1 MKIQVVIDVEMCK
14 VQIKAYNY
22 PYKNEIIQIGAVK
35 MDEKYEIL
43 DSFSTYVKPRYGKID
58 HFIDRMT
65 GISERNL
72 KGAPDIEDALL
83 KMLQW
88 ISDDE
93 AVFYSW
99 STTDYTQ
106 IRNEIRFKC
115 RDDVNWDLL
124 LDQENWID
132 YQERLGTRLGSQRS
146 LKLSDALELVEID
159 TKGRAHDGLDDA
171 YNTACMIA
179 KLEQNKDYKTLIERF
194 RANEENQK
202 PLTTSLGQLLQ
213 GLSLE
218 QDEP

>member
-14 VQIKAYNY
+14 VQMKAYNY

-35 MDEKYEIL
+35 MDENYEIL

-88 ISDDE
+88 IGDDE
-93 AVFYSW
+93 TVFYSW
-99 STTDYTQ
+99 STTDYNQ

-115 RDDVNWDLL
+115 RDDVNWGLL
-124 LDQENWID
+124 LNQENWID
-132 YQERLGTRLGSQRS
+132 YQERLGARLESQRS

-179 KLEQNKDYKTLIERF
+179 KLEQNKDYKTLVERL

-202 PLTTSLGQLLQ
+202 PLTTTLGQLLK

-218 QDEP
+218 PDEP

>member
-1 MKIQVVIDVEMCK
+1 MKIQIVIDVEMCK

-35 MDEKYEIL
+35 MNENYEIL

-58 HFIDRMT
+58 HFIDRLT

-88 ISDDE
+88 IGDDE
-93 AVFYSW
+93 TVFYSW
-99 STTDYTQ
+99 STTDYDQ
-106 IRNEIRFKC
+106 ICNEIRYKC

-124 LDQENWID
+124 LNQENWVD
-132 YQERLGTRLGSQRS
+132 YQERLGARLESQRS

-171 YNTACMIA
+171 YNTARMIA
-179 KLEQNKDYKTLIERF
+179 KLEQNKDYKTLVERL

-218 QDEP
+218 PDEP

>member
-14 VQIKAYNY
+14 VQMKAYNY

-35 MDEKYEIL
+35 MNENYEIL

-58 HFIDRMT
+58 HFIDRLT

-88 ISDDE
+88 IGDDE
-93 AVFYSW
+93 TVFYSW
-99 STTDYTQ
+99 STTDYDQ
-106 IRNEIRFKC
+106 ICNEIRYKC
-115 RDDVNWDLL
+115 RDDLNWDLL
-124 LDQENWID
+124 LNQENWID
-132 YQERLGTRLGSQRS
+132 YQERLGARLESQRS

-171 YNTACMIA
+171 YNTARMIA
-179 KLEQNKDYKTLIERF
+179 KLEQNKDYKTLVERL

-218 QDEP
+218 SDEP

>member
-65 GISERNL
+65 GLSERNL

-88 ISDDE
+88 IGDDE
-93 AVFYSW
+93 TVFYSW
-99 STTDYTQ
+99 STTDYDQ
-106 IRNEIRFKC
+106 ICNEIRYKC
-115 RDDVNWDLL
+115 REDLNWDLL
-124 LDQENWID
+124 LNQEKWID
-132 YQERLGTRLGSQRS
+132 YQERLGARLESQRS

-171 YNTACMIA
+171 YNTARMIA
-179 KLEQNKDYKTLIERF
+179 KLEQNKDYKTLVERL

-218 QDEP
+218 PDEP

>member
-14 VQIKAYNY
+14 VQMKAYNY

-88 ISDDE
+88 IGDDE
-93 AVFYSW
+93 AIFYSW
-99 STTDYTQ
+99 STTDYNQ

-115 RDDVNWDLL
+115 RDDVNWGLL
-124 LDQENWID
+124 LNQENWID
-132 YQERLGTRLGSQRS
+132 YQERLGARLESPRS

-179 KLEQNKDYKTLIERF
+179 KLEQNKDYKTLVERL

-218 QDEP
+218 PDEP

>member
-14 VQIKAYNY
+14 VQMKAYNY

-35 MDEKYEIL
+35 MDGKYEIL

-72 KGAPDIEDALL
+72 KGAPDIEEALL

-88 ISDDE
+88 IGDDE
-93 AVFYSW
+93 TVFYSW

-106 IRNEIRFKC
+106 IHNEIRFKC

-124 LDQENWID
+124 LNQENWID
-132 YQERLGTRLGSQRS
+132 YQERLGTRLESPRP

-171 YNTACMIA
+171 YNTARMIS
-179 KLEQNKDYKTLIERF
+179 KLEQNKDYRTLVERL

-218 QDEP
+218 PDEP